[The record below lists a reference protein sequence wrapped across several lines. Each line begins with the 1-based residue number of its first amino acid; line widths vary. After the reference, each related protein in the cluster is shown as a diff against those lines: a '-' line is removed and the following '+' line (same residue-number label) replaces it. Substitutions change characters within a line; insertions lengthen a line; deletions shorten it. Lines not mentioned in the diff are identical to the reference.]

1 MSIIL
6 MWINLSSFLPFSFN
20 NNRLSAH
27 FPIICQNNW
36 VITAIIAH
44 LLGSSLKAKNSTF
57 YPVYQAFDL
66 TRSPNQGALPLT
78 SFFNFEPFFA

>member
-1 MSIIL
+1 MAET
-6 MWINLSSFLPFSFN
+6 NLSTF
-20 NNRLSAH
+20 RRK
-27 FPIICQNNW
+27 
-36 VITAIIAH
+36 VDITAIIAH
-44 LLGSSLKAKNSTF
+44 LLGSSLEAKNSTF

>member
-1 MSIIL
+1 MIIIK
-6 MWINLSSFLPFSFN
+6 MAETNISTF
-20 NNRLSAH
+20 RRK
-27 FPIICQNNW
+27 
-36 VITAIIAH
+36 VDITAIIAH

-66 TRSPNQGALPLT
+66 TCSPNQGALPLT